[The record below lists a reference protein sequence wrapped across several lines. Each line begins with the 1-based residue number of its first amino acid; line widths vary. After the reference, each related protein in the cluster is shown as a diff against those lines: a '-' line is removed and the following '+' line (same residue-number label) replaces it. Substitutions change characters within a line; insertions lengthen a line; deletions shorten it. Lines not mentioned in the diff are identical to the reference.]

1 MNDSEVVNHTVR
13 SRPGLVTVAV
23 IAVLFAAGC
32 TSGAATDG
40 APSPSPGLPR
50 IDEPA
55 TLPELS
61 IADEPR
67 WGNTELDITL
77 NTLSFVGE
85 DTAVIRGY
93 TEDSDYPQ
101 LYVVDAQ
108 TGKQRWS
115 AGMLTSLDVG
125 EDVFFMSTE
134 WALAGGAGEEVVLG
148 RYYAENCVTEPC
160 PADPSPEEGVVG
172 LSLRDGSVE
181 WMHPTL
187 PSLSEDDPE
196 LDHQRDLTTQVVS
209 AGNGGLGAPA
219 AVVGP
224 TMSINGSENAA
235 PEEFRT
241 LGLDPATGEELWS
254 KEGVVG
260 QRGAGELLLATV
272 PPDRGQSQGGPV
284 ALDLADG
291 TERWNVAAE
300 HTATSLV
307 GAGAHTLLIA
317 NVLGGGIGGHQV
329 LDLADGS
336 VLHDLGTRILNPLVD
351 QHGTDLVVGTA
362 AEDPYSLASVTPE
375 DEEPL
380 LSAQSFES
388 TPQPTLVADGYVLIT
403 DRGDQTTTAVD
414 RSGNVLGS
422 DLPGTPVL
430 LTDDVVVLSKGSG
443 PDSTFGVYDR
453 N

>member
-1 MNDSEVVNHTVR
+1 MAAA
-13 SRPGLVTVAV
+13 TVA
-23 IAVLFAAGC
+23 ALFVAGC
-32 TSGAATDG
+32 TSGTATDG
-40 APSPSPGLPR
+40 TPSPSPGPPR

-61 IADEPR
+61 IAEEPR
-67 WGNTELDITL
+67 WSSAELDIQL
-77 NTLSFVGE
+77 ETLSFVGE
-85 DTAVIRGY
+85 DTAVVRGY

-108 TGKQRWS
+108 SGELRWS
-115 AGMLTSLDVG
+115 TGMLTTLDVG
-125 EDVFFMSTE
+125 TDAFFMSTE
-134 WALAGGAGEEVVLG
+134 WALAGDPGEEVVLA
-148 RYYAENCVTEPC
+148 RYYAESCVTEPC

-172 LSLRDGSVE
+172 LSLRDGSVQ
-181 WMHPTL
+181 WMQPTL
-187 PSLSEDDPE
+187 PSLSEDDPD

-219 AVVGP
+219 VVVGP
-224 TMSINGSENAA
+224 TMSINGGENAA

-241 LGLDPATGEELWS
+241 VVLDPATGKEVWS
-254 KEGVVG
+254 KDGVIG
-260 QRGAGELLLATV
+260 QRGAGEVLLATV
-272 PPDRGQSQGGPV
+272 PPDGGQAQGGPV

-300 HTATSLV
+300 HTATNLV
-307 GAGAHTLLIA
+307 GTGEKTLLIA

-336 VLHDLGTRILNPLVD
+336 VLHDLGDRIVNPLVD
-351 QHGTDLVVGTA
+351 QRGTDLVVGTA
-362 AEDPYSLASVTPE
+362 KEDPYSLASVTPD
-375 DEEPL
+375 DEQPL
-380 LSAQSFES
+380 LTAQPFES
-388 TPQPTLVADGYVLIT
+388 TPQPTLVTDGYVLIT

-422 DLPGTPVL
+422 DLPGTPIL
-430 LTDDVVVLSKGSG
+430 LTDDVIVLRQESG